1 MKYIFYLILLAS
13 ITLNSFSQNNVRLP
27 INDCYSDSIKLN
39 TGGKDFR
46 DTIVMV
52 RNYINNN
59 DEKRIICNNITVDE
73 DIDKLIWECKY
84 INTYLTYQNQMN
96 KFSILY
102 YKSDNQKNIIAYYF
116 LCDRK
121 SKEMV
126 EMMRFKIS
134 NKKIAGI
141 NILPNLHNEF
151 IPIEEFDNLEIPEGL
166 KMTK

>member
-1 MKYIFYLILLAS
+1 MKYIFS
-13 ITLNSFSQNNVRLP
+13 IIFFAGINLNSFSQNNVKLP
-27 INDCYSDSIKLN
+27 VYYCYSDNIKLN

-46 DTIVMV
+46 DTTVIV

-59 DEKRIICNNITVDE
+59 DEKRIICNNIAIDE

-84 INTYLTYQNQMN
+84 TNTYLTYQNQMN
-96 KFSILY
+96 KFSVIS
-102 YKSDNQKNIIAYYF
+102 YKSDNQKNIIAFYF

-134 NKKIAGI
+134 NKRIVGI
-141 NILPNLHNEF
+141 NILPDINNEF
-151 IPIEEFDNLEIPEGL
+151 MPIEEFDKQEIPEGL
-166 KMTK
+166 R

>member
-1 MKYIFYLILLAS
+1 M
-13 ITLNSFSQNNVRLP
+13 
-27 INDCYSDSIKLN
+27 NDCYSDNIKLN
-39 TGGKDFR
+39 TGSKDFR

-59 DEKRIICNNITVDE
+59 DEKRIICNNITVGE

-96 KFSILY
+96 KFSVIS
-102 YKSDNQKNIIAYYF
+102 YKSDNQKNIIAFYF

-134 NKKIAGI
+134 NKKIVGI
-141 NILPNLHNEF
+141 NLLPDIHNEF
-151 IPIEEFDNLEIPEGL
+151 MPIEEFDNQEIQTFSNYNTVT
-166 KMTK
+166 MSV

>member
-1 MKYIFYLILLAS
+1 MKYIFYIILLAS
-13 ITLNSFSQNNVRLP
+13 INLNSFSQNNVWLP
-27 INDCYSDSIKLN
+27 MNDCYSDKIKLN
-39 TGGKDFR
+39 TGGRDFR

-59 DEKRIICNNITVDE
+59 DEKRIICNNIAVDE

-96 KFSILY
+96 KFSIVS
-102 YKSDNQKNIIAYYF
+102 YKSDNQKNIIAFYF

-134 NKKIAGI
+134 NKKIVGI
-141 NILPNLHNEF
+141 DILPDINNEF
-151 IPIEEFDNLEIPEGL
+151 VPIDEFDNHEIQ
-166 KMTK
+166 